1 MFGVAVQCDN
11 NISASWTRNDA
22 SVKSSSSSSN
32 IFESRELRAGK
43 KNGLCFKRER
53 CCCANAIIA
62 WWQFNMKKRKRK
74 GRTNR
79 SYTKDCT
86 YFLRESQTG
95 LTQVLSRAASAERE
109 KKGEKTSCVC
119 KLLLLSYLVGY
130 QHNNITTGYRQTH
143 TQGTRTRSLL
153 TRLSSG
159 WLSVARPQANN
170 YHLSCWLVITVNWW
184 EEDDIIIRIRIG
196 AGQQSKRRPLT

>member
-1 MFGVAVQCDN
+1 MELLFSATTTYQLHERGMTRLLRAAAAAATYSSLGNWELGKRTGYVSRENVAVVQMPLSRGGSL
-11 NISASWTRNDA
+11 IWRKGKEKGERTGRIQKIAH
-22 SVKSSSSSSN
+22 
-32 IFESRELRAGK
+32 IFFESRQPVWRK
-43 KNGLCFKRER
+43 FSQGLLLPRE
-53 CCCANAIIA
+53 
-62 WWQFNMKKRKRK
+62 K
-74 GRTNR
+74 
-79 SYTKDCT
+79 
-86 YFLRESQTG
+86 
-95 LTQVLSRAASAERE
+95 

>member
-1 MFGVAVQCDN
+1 MFVVAVQCDN

-86 YFLRESQTG
+86 YFLRESPTG

-109 KKGEKTSCVC
+109 KKEKKPVVCVSCCCCLISLGINTTTSQPATDRHTH
-119 KLLLLSYLVGY
+119 KELEPAHYLLDCQAVGY
-130 QHNNITTGYRQTH
+130 QSRGLKQTT
-143 TQGTRTRSLL
+143 
-153 TRLSSG
+153 
-159 WLSVARPQANN
+159 
-170 YHLSCWLVITVNWW
+170 
-184 EEDDIIIRIRIG
+184 II
-196 AGQQSKRRPLT
+196 